1 MITVVLGRKNNPDQP
16 GIIFVLDGPVYQYIS
31 RPFKPMLLR
40 SRYAVAEVGWFP
52 QNNL

>member
-1 MITVVLGRKNNPDQP
+1 MAQSIS
-16 GIIFVLDGPVYQYIS
+16 IIEATFAP
-31 RPFKPMLLR
+31 RMLLR